1 MSYINNKQYKDCKLI
16 PKSENIIEVV
26 GVPQTTSGFSF
37 YLDNDMM
44 VGDYSEFTTIYR
56 VIDSNTIQYSNDS
69 SIYVEPE
76 PIPVPEPY
84 VPTEEELAE
93 IARQEKIAQIQSQIM
108 EIDAE
113 FATLDYVGIKIAT
126 GRATVEEYKT
136 EIDRMS
142 ELATMKDALEEEL
155 KLLWER
161 YYSIA
166 YI

>member
-1 MSYINNKQYKDCKLI
+1 MSYINNKQYRDCKLI
-16 PKSENIIEVV
+16 PKSDHIIEVV
-26 GVPQTTSGFSF
+26 GLPQTTSGFKF

-93 IARQEKIAQIQSQIM
+93 IERQNKIA
-108 EIDAE
+108 EINSKISVIDSE
-113 FATLDYVGIKIAT
+113 FASLDYVGIKIAT
-126 GRATVEEYKT
+126 GRATVEEYLT
-136 EIDRMS
+136 EIARMN
-142 ELATMKDALEEEL
+142 ELAEMKDALEEEL

>member
-1 MSYINNKQYKDCKLI
+1 MSYINDKQYKDCKLI
-16 PKSENIIEVV
+16 PKSDHIIEVV
-26 GVPQTTSGFSF
+26 GLPQTTSGFKF

-155 KLLWER
+155 KLVWLK
-161 YYSIA
+161 Y
-166 YI
+166 